1 VDPIRAVKPQHL
13 FSSSAALPPFRL
25 SDQTVPSGVNRSS
38 FFDKSRRKDTR
49 KLEKKCKAFN
59 DISKYFSKKEWA
71 KLNYSEKT
79 TYAYMKRNYDTM
91 TSLGL
96 QTTVPDFMSSSEQTQ
111 IPQEKNSD
119 EDQNLGSQD
128 ETSQEASGVTQPEM
142 TLENPTMEENDLK
155 AVPETSGSEN
165 TEEELSAPEKES
177 TSELQNAKPSGP
189 EEKEKSIWA
198 HRLRERKNPV
208 VYEEISDPEEE
219 D

>member
-1 VDPIRAVKPQHL
+1 MSDVAVDT
-13 FSSSAALPPFRL
+13 SSEITTKNLKEKEVVEEAENGRDAPANGNAN
-25 SDQTVPSGVNRSS
+25 DESGKEEAEN
-38 FFDKSRRKDTR
+38 
-49 KLEKKCKAFN
+49 EAFN

-119 EDQNLGSQD
+119 EDQNLGSQ
-128 ETSQEASGVTQPEM
+128 
-142 TLENPTMEENDLK
+142 
-155 AVPETSGSEN
+155 
-165 TEEELSAPEKES
+165 
-177 TSELQNAKPSGP
+177 GP